1 MDCTIG
7 NLQYVGKNETPFNI
21 RSDNPRKNVKDP
33 QAITTF
39 KKTSQI

>member
-7 NLQYVGKNETPFNI
+7 NLQYVGKNGTPFNI
-21 RSDNPRKNVKDP
+21 RLDNPRKNVKDP
-33 QAITTF
+33 KAIYAF